1 MRLCYLFF
9 LSKNYYYPT
18 SILILIIAIAIDL
31 FTYQDLLF
39 YNELESDDEQ
49 LVEGWG
55 TGMLECKEGSE
66 LIMNAVGL

>member
-39 YNELESDDEQ
+39 YNELGSDDEQ

-55 TGMLECKEGSE
+55 TGMVGSKEGSE